1 MKNNTNG
8 VVTITTPMLAI
19 VSANVAILDPKPSV
33 NSLNIDGIFLGKEF
47 NQSLI

>member
-1 MKNNTNG
+1 M
-8 VVTITTPMLAI
+8 VLLQSQPILAI